1 MEAEMVS
8 KDFNVKAVRVIP
20 LFAGLSD
27 GKLEELRPAFKV
39 TRFGAGEIVVREG
52 DAPDRLFIIIA
63 GEVQVVKNY
72 LEPGAQTIAVMGV
85 PGFFGEMALIGKE
98 GVRSAT
104 VVTTEASHFLTLE
117 RDAFRKILLA
127 NPEIA
132 IALLEDSY
140 GRLRQA
146 NELIAHLQKE

>member
-1 MEAEMVS
+1 MVS
-8 KDFNVKAVRVIP
+8 KDFNIKAVRVIP

-27 GKLEELRPAFKV
+27 EKLEELRPAFKV
-39 TRFGAGEIVVREG
+39 TRYGQGELVVREG
-52 DAPDRLFIIIA
+52 DAPDRLFIIVA
-63 GEVQVVKNY
+63 GEVQVVKSY

-85 PGFFGEMALIGKE
+85 PGFFGEMALVGRE

-104 VVTTEASHFLTLE
+104 VVTTEESHFLTLE
-117 RDAFRKILLA
+117 RDAFRSILLA

-140 GRLRQA
+140 ARLRQA
-146 NELIAHLQKE
+146 NELIHHLQKE